1 MSRGRHAKRS
11 GLLARLWLVELWPV
25 RLWPVGLW
33 PVGLWPV
40 RLRPAALRPAALRP
54 SRHRRGTPLRS
65 AAPDAGLLGQLRALD
80 AELSRLRVL
89 GIAHAA
95 AAASADVRARRAEE
109 QLGAVRQ
116 ELAALREELVWAF
129 AEGRLP
135 VAAPAPAPARV
146 LDLRDGAARSA

>member
-11 GLLARLWLVELWPV
+11 GLLARLWPFGL
-25 RLWPVGLW
+25 RTVG
-33 PVGLWPV
+33 
-40 RLRPAALRPAALRP
+40 LRP
-54 SRHRRGTPLRS
+54 SRHRRGAPLRS
-65 AAPDAGLLGQLRALD
+65 AAPDAGLLSQLRAFD
-80 AELSRLRVL
+80 GELSRLRVL

-109 QLGAVRQ
+109 QLGAVRL

-135 VAAPAPAPARV
+135 VAAPVPAPTRV
-146 LDLRDGAARSA
+146 LDLRESAARSA

>member
-11 GLLARLWLVELWPV
+11 GLLARLWPVGLRTV
-25 RLWPVGLW
+25 RLWSVG
-33 PVGLWPV
+33 
-40 RLRPAALRPAALRP
+40 RQP
-54 SRHRRGTPLRS
+54 SRHRRGAPLRS
-65 AAPDAGLLGQLRALD
+65 AAPDAGLLGQLRAFD
-80 AELSRLRVL
+80 GELSRLRVL

-109 QLGAVRQ
+109 QLGAVRL

-135 VAAPAPAPARV
+135 VAAPVPAPTRV
-146 LDLRDGAARSA
+146 LDLRESAARSA

>member
-11 GLLARLWLVELWPV
+11 GLLAGLLSYRLWPV
-25 RLWPVGLW
+25 RPVA
-33 PVGLWPV
+33 
-40 RLRPAALRPAALRP
+40 LRPAALRPA
-54 SRHRRGTPLRS
+54 RHRRGAPLRS

-80 AELSRLRVL
+80 GELSRLRVL

-109 QLGAVRQ
+109 QLGAVRL

-135 VAAPAPAPARV
+135 VAAPVPAPARV

>member
-11 GLLARLWLVELWPV
+11 GLLARLWPS
-25 RLWPVGLW
+25 
-33 PVGLWPV
+33 
-40 RLRPAALRPAALRP
+40 RLRPVALRPVALRP
-54 SRHRRGTPLRS
+54 SRHRRGAPLRS
-65 AAPDAGLLGQLRALD
+65 AAPDAGLLSQLRALD
-80 AELSRLRVL
+80 GELSRLRVL

-109 QLGAVRQ
+109 QLGALRL

-135 VAAPAPAPARV
+135 VAAPVPAPARV

>member
-11 GLLARLWLVELWPV
+11 GLLARLWPVGLRTV
-25 RLWPVGLW
+25 RLWPVG
-33 PVGLWPV
+33 
-40 RLRPAALRPAALRP
+40 RQP
-54 SRHRRGTPLRS
+54 SRHRLGAPLRS

-80 AELSRLRVL
+80 GELSRLRVL

-109 QLGAVRQ
+109 QLGAVRL

-135 VAAPAPAPARV
+135 AATPVPAPARV

>member
-11 GLLARLWLVELWPV
+11 GLLARLWLF
-25 RLWPVGLW
+25 
-33 PVGLWPV
+33 
-40 RLRPAALRPAALRP
+40 RLRPAALRPVALRP
-54 SRHRRGTPLRS
+54 SSHRRGAPLRS
-65 AAPDAGLLGQLRALD
+65 AAPDAGLLSQLRAFD
-80 AELSRLRVL
+80 GELSRLRVL

-109 QLGAVRQ
+109 QLGAVRL

-135 VAAPAPAPARV
+135 VAAPVPAPARV

>member
-11 GLLARLWLVELWPV
+11 GLLARLWLFRV
-25 RLWPVGLW
+25 
-33 PVGLWPV
+33 
-40 RLRPAALRPAALRP
+40 RPAALRRVTLRPVALRP
-54 SRHRRGTPLRS
+54 SSHRRGAPLRS
-65 AAPDAGLLGQLRALD
+65 AAPDAGLLSQLRALD
-80 AELSRLRVL
+80 GELSRLRVL

-95 AAASADVRARRAEE
+95 AAASADMRSRRAEE
-109 QLGAVRQ
+109 QLGAVRL

-135 VAAPAPAPARV
+135 AAAPVPAPASV

>member
-11 GLLARLWLVELWPV
+11 GLLARLWPF
-25 RLWPVGLW
+25 G
-33 PVGLWPV
+33 
-40 RLRPAALRPAALRP
+40 LRPAALRP
-54 SRHRRGTPLRS
+54 SRHRRGAPLRPV
-65 AAPDAGLLGQLRALD
+65 APDAGLPGQLRALD
-80 AELSRLRVL
+80 GEVSRLRVL

-95 AAASADVRARRAEE
+95 AAASANVRARRAEE
-109 QLGAVRQ
+109 QLGAVRL

-146 LDLRDGAARSA
+146 LDLRDGAVRSA

>member
-11 GLLARLWLVELWPV
+11 GLLARLWPS
-25 RLWPVGLW
+25 RLRTFGLQ
-33 PVGLWPV
+33 PV
-40 RLRPAALRPAALRP
+40 RLRPLGRQP
-54 SRHRRGTPLRS
+54 SRHRRGAPLRS
-65 AAPDAGLLGQLRALD
+65 AAPDAGLLSQLRALD
-80 AELSRLRVL
+80 GELSRLRVL

-109 QLGAVRQ
+109 QLGAVRL

-135 VAAPAPAPARV
+135 VAAPVPAPARV

>member
-1 MSRGRHAKRS
+1 MSRGRHAKRP

-25 RLWPVGLW
+25 S
-33 PVGLWPV
+33 
-40 RLRPAALRPAALRP
+40 LRPGGLRSAGLRPP
-54 SRHRRGTPLRS
+54 RHRRGAPLRF
-65 AAPDAGLLGQLRALD
+65 AAPDAGLVVQLRALD

-109 QLGAVRQ
+109 QLGAVRL

-135 VAAPAPAPARV
+135 VAAPSPAPARV